1 MKRLYLQR
9 LGSSNKSLAMAL
21 VCVLAAFAG
30 FLLGGYAED
39 KPTVDKQSDES
50 SGTVARMVDQLQTP
64 AFDQPQ
70 VKSAGEYYFPNW
82 VFDDPKGDNALVTTV
97 QLESSDEPLYKYT
110 NYFKRFSPSYSKY
123 SGKKT
128 IMRVARTQAEFD
140 DILKTMAGPAVVPR
154 KLNFDKE
161 LFVFIFNGTQDA
173 NEYTVV
179 EVGEVD
185 RNNGPIKLGDKSFT
199 HHKTGDLVTM
209 HDEVIVRAEVQIGK
223 PGIVSVGFS
232 PWTMIRV
239 NKETF
244 FKQHPMNDET
254 HFTLI
259 ESRSYIYTKIEQ

>member
-1 MKRLYLQR
+1 MIMKKLYLQR
-9 LGSSNKSLAMAL
+9 LGLSCL
-21 VCVLAAFAG
+21 LAAFAG

-39 KPTVDKQSDES
+39 RPTVSKPQKSDS
-50 SGTVARMVDQLQTP
+50 
-64 AFDQPQ
+64 AFEQPQ
-70 VKSAGEYYFPNW
+70 VKSVGEYYFPDW
-82 VFDDPKGDNALVTTV
+82 VFDDPKGDNALVTTA

-110 NYFKRFSPSYSKY
+110 NYFKRFSPSFSKY

-140 DILKTMAGPAVVPR
+140 DILKTMVGEPAVAPR

-161 LFVFIFNGTQDA
+161 LFVFIFNGIQDA
-173 NEYTVV
+173 NAYTLV

-199 HHKTGDLVTM
+199 HHETGELVTM

-223 PGIVSVGFS
+223 PGVVSAGFS

-244 FKQHPMNDET
+244 FKQYPMNDET
-254 HFTLI
+254 QFTLI
-259 ESRSYIYTKIEQ
+259 ESRSYIYTKKEQ